1 MPAATVPHEGLSLP
15 DNGAM
20 STPATS
26 TSQNSKPWRHV
37 LWLWCALCL
46 LGPFST
52 VQAQS
57 GSRVALVIGNSQYQ
71 HESPLRNPGND
82 ARLMA
87 KTLTALGFEVDLRL
101 DLTKREMDEAISR
114 FIRTSSG
121 ASSAFMY
128 YAGHGMQPFRG
139 GRNML
144 LPVDSK
150 VENDDTLDA
159 HGIAADT
166 IVERLEQQSQPAG
179 VRVVILDACRNNPR
193 LVSRVAGRWRGD
205 VARGLSPP
213 KRPHDEFTLIAF
225 ATTDQNIALDGE
237 GANSPYAQAL
247 ANHLAGADRI
257 PLLRIFELTADDVL
271 EATQRQQ
278 RPRTFGDLDSR
289 VGLDAR
295 KLPSN
300 SSLTPD
306 LEHTAWEAAR
316 AAGTLAALDTFLA
329 EFPNGRYAA
338 SARVVR
344 TSLLAK
350 KPVVVVPPRGP
361 VKVGKPVVDC
371 EHCPPLVPL
380 PTGSY
385 QRGATDA
392 DPWASDSEGPVHTV
406 HIRHRLA
413 LGLTEVTRRQFAAFV
428 QATGYL
434 TDAERN
440 VGEEGCYVVVQGVS
454 QWQAGRHWRNP
465 GFAQTEEHPA
475 VCLSWNDAQAYLAW
489 LNTQAPGKGYRLP
502 TEAEWEYAARAG
514 QGERPFPWAK
524 DSDTA
529 AQCAHANGAD
539 ASAAAV
545 VPGASTWTVADC
557 DDGYAYTAPVGRFK
571 PNPFG
576 LHDLHG
582 NAFEWLQDT
591 WHANYDNAPTD
602 GRAWAGGND
611 SSRHVVRGGSWDYS
625 PKVLRSAYRIA
636 FEAPHRTDGTG
647 FRIARPY

>member
-1 MPAATVPHEGLSLP
+1 MSILAAFISHRTLTWLRATLLCF
-15 DNGAM
+15 GALM
-20 STPATS
+20 
-26 TSQNSKPWRHV
+26 
-37 LWLWCALCL
+37 LW
-46 LGPFST
+46 PFST

-121 ASSAFMY
+121 ASSAFLY

-166 IVERLEQQSQPAG
+166 IVERLEQQAQPAG

-247 ANHLAGADRI
+247 AIHLAGADRI

-271 EATQRQQ
+271 EATQRKQ

-295 KLPSN
+295 KLPS
-300 SSLTPD
+300 SSALTPD

-350 KPVVVVPPRGP
+350 KPIAVTPSRVP
-361 VKVGKPVVDC
+361 VTVGKPVVDC

-380 PTGSY
+380 LTGSY
-385 QRGATDA
+385 RRGATEADA
-392 DPWASDSEGPVHTV
+392 WASDSEGPVQTV
-406 HIRHRLA
+406 NIRHRVA
-413 LGLTEVTRRQFAAFV
+413 LGQTEVTRRQFAAFV

-440 VGEEGCYVVVQGVS
+440 VDEEGCNVVIKGVS
-454 QWQAGRHWRNP
+454 QWEAGRHWRNP
-465 GFAQTEEHPA
+465 GFAQTEDHPA

-489 LNTQAPGKGYRLP
+489 LNTQAPGRGYRLP
-502 TEAEWEYAARAG
+502 TEAEWEYAVRAG
-514 QGERPFPWAK
+514 QGDRPYPWGQ
-524 DSDTA
+524 DTGTA
-529 AQCAHANGAD
+529 AQCVHANGAD
-539 ASAAAV
+539 ASAAAM

-571 PNPFG
+571 PNAFG
-576 LHDLHG
+576 LHDMQG
-582 NAFEWLQDT
+582 NAFEWVQDT
-591 WHANYDNAPTD
+591 WHANYDNAPND
-602 GRAWAGGND
+602 GRAWMGGSD
-611 SSRHVVRGGSWDYS
+611 TTRHVVRGGSWDYS

-636 FEAPHRTDGTG
+636 FEATHRTDGTG
-647 FRIARPY
+647 IRIARPY